1 MTIKLP
7 IPNALI
13 GALQSFRA
21 KGAHGDSWQGQRDLE
36 VVYEYIRKY
45 GEACAAAEREALSNP
60 LSDLQ
65 IEAIAIENG
74 CAYTGESGSL
84 RNAVRLARA
93 IEAAI
98 RARSKP

>member
-21 KGAHGDSWQGQRDLE
+21 KGAHADSWQGQRDLE

-45 GEACAAAEREALSNP
+45 GEACAAAEREA
-60 LSDLQ
+60 
-65 IEAIAIENG
+65 
-74 CAYTGESGSL
+74 CALVAEDC
-84 RNAVRLARA
+84 LAEGGRYP
-93 IEAAI
+93 IGVVVGAAI